1 MYVAVHV
8 NHSRGMHFVEENNLS
23 LNSVPTNEIGKPC
36 RAHNKSIITAI
47 QYDCFDLQSLTN
59 SRNLCPRGQP
69 PSDMETRLY
78 QSIYVIRKT
87 WNVRKVSK
95 ITL

>member
-23 LNSVPTNEIGKPC
+23 LNSVPTKEIGKPC

-47 QYDCFDLQSLTN
+47 QFDCFDLQSLTN
-59 SRNLCPRGQP
+59 ISYG
-69 PSDMETRLY
+69 Y
-78 QSIYVIRKT
+78 F
-87 WNVRKVSK
+87 VSK
-95 ITL
+95 RCCYVCPVQLNQEDVQKYPKRPHT